1 MLSIILNYHIIKLMQ
16 GVIMRA
22 IFTNIILGV
31 FLVLIPTI
39 IIRFFFN
46 DLYNNDYF
54 YAGLLGYSVIVGL
67 ILSSINS

>member
-1 MLSIILNYHIIKLMQ
+1 MKSVFI
-16 GVIMRA
+16 
-22 IFTNIILGV
+22 NIILGI

-39 IIRFFFN
+39 VIKFFFN
-46 DLYNNDYF
+46 HLFNNDYF

>member
-1 MLSIILNYHIIKLMQ
+1 MLSIILNYHIVKLMQ

>member
-1 MLSIILNYHIIKLMQ
+1 MLSIILNYHIVKLMQ

-39 IIRFFFN
+39 VIKFFFN
-46 DLYNNDYF
+46 DLFNNDYF

>member
-1 MLSIILNYHIIKLMQ
+1 MLNIILNYHIIKLMQ
-16 GVIMRA
+16 GVIMKSVF
-22 IFTNIILGV
+22 INIILGI

-39 IIRFFFN
+39 VIKFFFN
-46 DLYNNDYF
+46 DLFNNDYF